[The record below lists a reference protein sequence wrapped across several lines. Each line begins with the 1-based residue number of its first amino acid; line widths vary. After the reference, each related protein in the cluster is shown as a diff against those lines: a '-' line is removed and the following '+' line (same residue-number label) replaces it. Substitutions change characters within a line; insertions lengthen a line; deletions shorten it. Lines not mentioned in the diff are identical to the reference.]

1 MERHIGIWYKEGHP
15 ESKEVGELIID
26 GNSIDFLCRF
36 HGEVFP
42 CAFIGNDGE
51 FDYKVFVNG
60 QSYPH
65 FSKTVDHTSS
75 YRVYYVLMKEF
86 EFSKGIE
93 IEEINDFSFTIP
105 EIIQWLGNNTVSY
118 GFTNSDEIG
127 AYENNMES
135 IILNETDPH
144 IEICFESKTLDYSF
158 THNDSISKMVKQEP
172 RIKVVYEKSQNIKT
186 VIDDIECLMQFFGL
200 LMGSVNSANDI
211 RLSVG
216 IENKNKKSWL
226 YLNYDFSYNT
236 KAFDP
241 FSIPRT
247 YLYVVNDKLPLYY
260 ISWREF
266 YFDDRFSL
274 LRRIYFSTNN
284 KKDYFIE
291 EQFIQYMRI
300 IDGYQTRISGGET
313 TRHMLRAAI
322 KTATKDIKR
331 LIFTDE
337 GKPIFENSI
346 KSVLPDWKFNSS
358 HVEDIA
364 GWIASGYIAKK
375 SLASRLQELDDM
387 YLSIIRENAVYIEN
401 QSKDPCEVNS
411 MTEEEIIQLYYKE
424 LGDTRNYY
432 SHYKMDKSGVL
443 ENNKLLDSVNVLKAT
458 IISIFFSH
466 MNMERELIRHIMAFD
481 SELRFQTKC
490 LRNENDKPFKR
501 PCEATT

>member
-105 EIIQWLGNNTVSY
+105 EIIQWIGNNTVSY

-186 VIDDIECLMQFFGL
+186 VIDDIDI
-200 LMGSVNSANDI
+200 VNIALHISLKNFEQQCN
-211 RLSVG
+211 G
-216 IENKNKKSWL
+216 IN
-226 YLNYDFSYNT
+226 
-236 KAFDP
+236 
-241 FSIPRT
+241 I
-247 YLYVVNDKLPLYY
+247 
-260 ISWREF
+260 
-266 YFDDRFSL
+266 
-274 LRRIYFSTNN
+274 
-284 KKDYFIE
+284 
-291 EQFIQYMRI
+291 
-300 IDGYQTRISGGET
+300 
-313 TRHMLRAAI
+313 HAA
-322 KTATKDIKR
+322 
-331 LIFTDE
+331 
-337 GKPIFENSI
+337 
-346 KSVLPDWKFNSS
+346 
-358 HVEDIA
+358 
-364 GWIASGYIAKK
+364 
-375 SLASRLQELDDM
+375 
-387 YLSIIRENAVYIEN
+387 
-401 QSKDPCEVNS
+401 
-411 MTEEEIIQLYYKE
+411 
-424 LGDTRNYY
+424 
-432 SHYKMDKSGVL
+432 
-443 ENNKLLDSVNVLKAT
+443 
-458 IISIFFSH
+458 
-466 MNMERELIRHIMAFD
+466 
-481 SELRFQTKC
+481 
-490 LRNENDKPFKR
+490 
-501 PCEATT
+501 